1 VALVGDRSDAV
12 VAHRAIPRAPLAAA
26 GLRFTGFDAAGE
38 VCAGEL
44 PTHPFFVG
52 ILFQPER
59 SGLRGERHPLISA
72 FVRSAA
78 AAGPV
83 P

>member
-1 VALVGDRSDAV
+1 MHEDYQCRYGLNPAW
-12 VAHRAIPRAPLAAA
+12 RAPLAAA

-52 ILFQPER
+52 ILFQPE
-59 SGLRGERHPLISA
+59 
-72 FVRSAA
+72 
-78 AAGPV
+78 
-83 P
+83 